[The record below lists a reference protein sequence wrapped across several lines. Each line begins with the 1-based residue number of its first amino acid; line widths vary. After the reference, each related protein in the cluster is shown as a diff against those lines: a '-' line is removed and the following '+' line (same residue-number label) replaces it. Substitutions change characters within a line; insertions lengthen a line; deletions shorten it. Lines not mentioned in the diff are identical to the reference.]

1 MKLHDPDE
9 FELRQ
14 ALQIFGK
21 GDSMLSEVCEN
32 LGVRPGPV
40 YDAYVEQLKNARDIP
55 PGHRVRVEIKQH
67 AGFDRIYNDLPQL
80 IDVISGKYPG
90 CYLYE
95 LADYEPLPDTE
106 WVIFFVPD
114 LGFVKLYTSL
124 FVELGCYVE
133 IIHLDAGRRDAAE
146 ELAEEISNRLDEFY
160 RSRVEK
166 TISLSHG

>member
-14 ALQIFGK
+14 AIEIFEK
-21 GDSMLSEVCEN
+21 GDSMLSDVCEN

-40 YDAYVEQLKNARDIP
+40 YDAYVERMKDTREIP
-55 PGHRVRVEIKQH
+55 HGNRIRMEIKQH

-80 IDVISGKYPG
+80 IDVISRRFAG

-106 WVIFFVPD
+106 
-114 LGFVKLYTSL
+114 
-124 FVELGCYVE
+124 
-133 IIHLDAGRRDAAE
+133 
-146 ELAEEISNRLDEFY
+146 
-160 RSRVEK
+160 
-166 TISLSHG
+166 

>member
-1 MKLHDPDE
+1 LKLHDPDE

-14 ALQIFGK
+14 AIEIFEK
-21 GDSMLSEVCEN
+21 GDSMLSDICEN

-40 YDAYVEQLKNARDIP
+40 YDAYVERMKETRDIP
-55 PGHRVRVEIKQH
+55 PENRIRMEIKQH

-80 IDVISGKYPG
+80 IDVISGKFAG

-106 WVIFFVPD
+106 WVIFFVPE

-133 IIHLDAGRRDAAE
+133 VIYLEAGQRRAAE
-146 ELAEEISNRLDEFY
+146 ELAIDIVDKLNLFY
-160 RSRVEK
+160 RSRVER